1 MGVRT
6 STFSW
11 IENAKPFAPQ
21 AIPEMDFACPHS
33 CTIVL
38 RFGKTG
44 HLPSPERDEARIRRG
59 RVTKPSSPFAAA
71 AHTAI
76 YRRVMRRKGWTFL
89 SNHGHVLVCLADD
102 PDMLLKD
109 VASNIGITER
119 AVQQIVADLEGA
131 RVITRHREGR
141 RNRYVVRREVR
152 FRHPLEAGLRV
163 GDFIDLARRRP
174 RLRMTDAPPHLT
186 PARERERDVQ

>member
-1 MGVRT
+1 
-6 STFSW
+6 
-11 IENAKPFAPQ
+11 
-21 AIPEMDFACPHS
+21 
-33 CTIVL
+33 
-38 RFGKTG
+38 
-44 HLPSPERDEARIRRG
+44 
-59 RVTKPSSPFAAA
+59 VTKPSSPFAAA
-71 AHTAI
+71 ARTAI
-76 YRRVMRRKGWTFL
+76 YRRIMRRKGWTFL

-163 GDFIDLARRRP
+163 GDFIDLSRRRP
-174 RLRMTDAPPHLT
+174 RLRMTDVPPHLT
-186 PARERERDVQ
+186 PARERDVQ